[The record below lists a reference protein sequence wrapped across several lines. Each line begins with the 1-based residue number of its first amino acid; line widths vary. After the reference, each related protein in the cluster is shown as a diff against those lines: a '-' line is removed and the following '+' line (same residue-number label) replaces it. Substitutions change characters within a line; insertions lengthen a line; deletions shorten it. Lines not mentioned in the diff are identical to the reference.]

1 MADEVKPKRPVP
13 PQFLKKKKAEE
24 AKATQLAE
32 QLPPPPEEIIVN
44 DFAEPQKEVDIQGL
58 IRDLMFNKYFHIME
72 KEARPIAERMAKEGA
87 AALHDVKWFLALSE
101 RQQLAKELKEK
112 FGLS

>member
-32 QLPPPPEEIIVN
+32 QLPPPPEEIIVEN
-44 DFAEPQKEVDIQGL
+44 FIEKKEVDIQGL

>member
-1 MADEVKPKRPVP
+1 VADEVKPKRPVP

-32 QLPPPPEEIIVN
+32 QLPPPPEEIIVEN
-44 DFAEPQKEVDIQGL
+44 FIEKKEVDIQGL